1 MAMTLRHYQPE
12 KMALRLLTKIIPGA
26 QLPQS
31 PRAVGSAGCS
41 HWACC
46 CGGANKFMCEIRRFT
61 AIGLADA
68 FLRAVARAIADFASR
83 SANSGKTKRR
93 IMKTTL
99 LLTAVQIASAQGT
112 DIAVNTQREPALNK

>member
-68 FLRAVARAIADFASR
+68 FVRAIARLIASHVSSS
-83 SANSGKTKRR
+83 SAVLYIKRR

-99 LLTAVQIASAQGT
+99 LLTA
-112 DIAVNTQREPALNK
+112 LLL